1 MAITAKHN
9 PYTPGIGIE
18 PVCLAGRQEEQ
29 RVLAEAMA
37 RIQDKLPGNDHI
49 LIGPRGNGK
58 TTLLRWFD
66 SHCKGQ
72 ANAVDVVWLTPA
84 EIQDIATLTRLLTP
98 RPKLKLPLLDSLSV
112 SIIGS
117 RLIWGKPAAHT
128 LTRLLTAR
136 CRTTPLVLLLDEAH
150 TLHSQVGQVLLNVSQ
165 EVRAAAPFLLVL
177 AGTPGLQSTLAN
189 MQASFWDRAE
199 QLFIG
204 LLPDGASE
212 EILVKTG
219 AVSGLQYEP
228 DALDQLVIAGDRYP
242 YFVQLLGR
250 AAWKQARQT
259 QRATVDRQAAE
270 TAIAEVKPLR
280 YEYYRNRLAELEHTE
295 NAAPAY
301 AVAKLL
307 DEKQSVSD
315 WELNTILQQVSADHG
330 DNAPAIIKRNKDTL
344 YGLGLIWRDP
354 GADEWTCGIPSLAG
368 YVADRLRPGLEI

>member
-1 MAITAKHN
+1 
-9 PYTPGIGIE
+9 
-18 PVCLAGRQEEQ
+18 
-29 RVLAEAMA
+29 
-37 RIQDKLPGNDHI
+37 
-49 LIGPRGNGK
+49 
-58 TTLLRWFD
+58 
-66 SHCKGQ
+66 
-72 ANAVDVVWLTPA
+72 
-84 EIQDIATLTRLLTP
+84 
-98 RPKLKLPLLDSLSV
+98 
-112 SIIGS
+112 
-117 RLIWGKPAAHT
+117 
-128 LTRLLTAR
+128 
-136 CRTTPLVLLLDEAH
+136 
-150 TLHSQVGQVLLNVSQ
+150 
-165 EVRAAAPFLLVL
+165 
-177 AGTPGLQSTLAN
+177 

-228 DALDQLVIAGDRYP
+228 DALDQLVAAGDRYP

-354 GADEWTCGIPSLAG
+354 GADEWTCSIPSLAG